1 MDHLRITSISQL
13 HEILGFPKP
22 SHPLISLVDTSHL
35 EIPEEKIG
43 TKVSYD
49 LYMVTMKDKSCG
61 VEYGRHSFDF
71 DEGVLV
77 FSAPGQVYETTQPI
91 RAGEINGWMLFFH
104 PDLIRPTHLGSHMEE
119 YSFFNYDVF
128 EALHL
133 SEKEEKIVN
142 EVVQN
147 IHTEYQ
153 ERIDKH
159 SQRVIVSNLELL
171 LNYSLRYYERQFH
184 TRTNQ
189 NVGITASF
197 EQQLRQ
203 YFADNLHIE
212 QGLPAISHFSDKANL
227 SQHYFSDLIKKE
239 TGRSP
244 KDHINDFV
252 IEKAKTLL
260 LNSQASISE
269 IAYDLG
275 FNYPHY
281 FTRLFKN
288 KSGMSPVEYRQHH
301 EA

>member
-1 MDHLRITSISQL
+1 MDHLRISSISQL

-22 SHPLISLVDTSHL
+22 SHPLISLIDTSLL
-35 EIPEEKIG
+35 EIPEGKIG

-61 VEYGRHSFDF
+61 VDYGRNSFDF
-71 DEGVLV
+71 NEGVLA
-77 FSAPGQVYETTQPI
+77 FSGPGQVYETTQTV

-133 SEKEEKIVN
+133 SEKEESIVN

-147 IHTEYQ
+147 IYREYQ

-184 TRTNQ
+184 TRTNHS
-189 NVGITASF
+189 VGVVAGF

-203 YFADNLHIE
+203 YFSNSLHVE
-212 QGLPAISHFSDKANL
+212 HGLPAISHFSDQANL

-260 LNSQASISE
+260 LNTEQSISE

-288 KSGMSPVEYRQHH
+288 KSGMSPVAYRQHH
-301 EA
+301 QA